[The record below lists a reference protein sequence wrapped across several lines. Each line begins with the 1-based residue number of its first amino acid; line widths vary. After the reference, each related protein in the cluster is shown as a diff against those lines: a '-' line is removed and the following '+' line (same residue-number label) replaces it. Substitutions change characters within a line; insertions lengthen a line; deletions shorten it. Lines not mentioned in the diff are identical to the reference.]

1 MQKKST
7 WRQSENFSVST
18 YYTTALL
25 TRWPGEILGVK
36 KIKST
41 SNIKVKIKS
50 LHGALFTYISK
61 TPSNCGDQILFKCA
75 E

>member
-1 MQKKST
+1 MNHAKKLAIII
-7 WRQSENFSVST
+7 FCVST

-50 LHGALFTYISK
+50 LHGALFTYILK